1 MSSSAQPHA
10 HTPSQ
15 RNYNSSIVP
24 SNNNTNQKV
33 NTDQNSFMNLNM
45 MSNSNVYK
53 SINNSI
59 ISNDN
64 AGSVSQSYVNSRV
77 HSKQQTPI
85 KSPSPDQ
92 ARMNMITPTKVKYI
106 GGGGIDRR

>member
-15 RNYNSSIVP
+15 RNYNSSIVS

-33 NTDQNSFMNLNM
+33 NTDQNSFMNPNM

-64 AGSVSQSYVNSRV
+64 AGSVSQSYVNSRM

>member
-1 MSSSAQPHA
+1 MSSSAQPHP
-10 HTPSQ
+10 HTPSE
-15 RNYNSSIVP
+15 RNYNSSIVS

-33 NTDQNSFMNLNM
+33 NTDQNSFMNPNM

-64 AGSVSQSYVNSRV
+64 AGSVSQSYVNSRM